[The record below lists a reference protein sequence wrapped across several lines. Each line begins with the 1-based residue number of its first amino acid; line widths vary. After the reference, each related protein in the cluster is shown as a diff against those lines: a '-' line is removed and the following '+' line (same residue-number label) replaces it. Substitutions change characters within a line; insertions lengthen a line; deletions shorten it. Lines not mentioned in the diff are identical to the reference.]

1 MNVIFSA
8 NNRQEVL
15 HLPIVPSDLSWD
27 NPSSNEEFET
37 IQHGKVNL
45 IGLDGL
51 ITMSIQT
58 FFPMQDYPFAKSK
71 VKGLEGVDFFKRW
84 RAKRVPIRLV
94 VINKA
99 GNELLNIPITV
110 ENFIYGL
117 DQSGDIAYTLEIK
130 EFRFFN
136 RKVL

>member
-15 HLPIVPSDLSWD
+15 NLPIVPSDLSWD

-51 ITMSIQT
+51 ITLSIQS

-71 VKGLEGVDFFKRW
+71 VKGLECVDFFKRW

-117 DQSGDIAYTLEIK
+117 DPSGDIAYTLEIK